1 MVNTPR
7 VEVWIKAATAA
18 QVTMNSALVN
28 AGENPRQ
35 GIVDALDAKM
45 QRMIS
50 ALNYPPWMHENPE
63 EGSAVLDYMKRNE
76 RDISELEKGYRNIN
90 SPSHSPPI
98 AQLETSFEAQQR
110 PQYRPNTELRP
121 ADLKFTMTPE
131 ETEGWEVQFKSY
143 YSTSLMETIPIADQ
157 QTYLR
162 TCLAADVAADVF
174 REASPDTPIFP
185 TTNLVDGTVN
195 NRDSLMGLIHDAF
208 ERRYPLIKRRIDFF
222 AAKPKPNE
230 TSVEYITRL
239 MAESKRANLT
249 QGLNNEELVCL
260 KVANSIKNDRLL
272 EKIISEK
279 INTTKNLFEAAHSV
293 KDKAAVV
300 ASMTPR
306 TGQSV
311 PNQNSSQKTT
321 NTPSKNSSK
330 NKNFRGPNNSNKNSG
345 GSKEAGPPNNQICPI
360 CTGKHAKKQCRFLG
374 KNVECFKCGK
384 VGHLMAA
391 CKSEKSSSA
400 PLSSLTLGSVTT
412 VALPIDDVEIRPH
425 NALDWF
431 AEKMFFDSGAGVN
444 GIRRDVAEK
453 IGLVWDP
460 DVTVET
466 YAANGEVMDCLGAGS
481 VDIKYQESIVPLQF
495 FVYPT
500 NLSFSVILGLPSFKN
515 FDLLSERFPVGRD
528 KAVSTPEPDDPA
540 TDGRGTASS
549 GDATTKPIN
558 PIRPTEAGRTEPSQ
572 LHKFCLE
579 EFRDVFYDDQSPPL
593 KRMEGD
599 PMVIVLKPGSVT
611 PSRCPPSRAVPIHLE
626 SEAEEEINKHLK
638 MGVIEPVTHPTE
650 WTSPAFF
657 TKKPHGGVRLVT
669 DFSKLNQYVLR
680 PEHPFPS
687 PEEIL
692 AWIPGSS
699 RVFARLDCKSGYHQ
713 IPLAEESRDLTTF
726 VTTKGRFRYCR
737 APMGLTSSSDE
748 FCRRTDNALS
758 GLKLKKIVDDILIA
772 ADTYADLEITLKSV
786 LSRCRK
792 HNVTLSADKIEIGP
806 QIRFAGYI
814 VSADGVVPD
823 EEKVKAIRGFPPL
836 KSVRDVRSFL
846 GLANQLG
853 EFTPELAAKSA
864 PLRALLKK
872 GVPFTW
878 EVSEKSSFE
887 ELKSILTNY
896 PTLRLFDVRRDT
908 VLITDASCIF
918 GIGYALCQIGDGGKL
933 HLIRCGSRS
942 LSPAETR
949 YAPIELEA
957 TAIEWAIRRSKLYL
971 LGCSFT
977 VRTDHKPLV
986 GIFRRKDTE
995 NPRLQRIL
1003 AKLDNYHFVVE
1014 YIRGKDN
1021 AIADALSRY
1030 PVDPPEPD
1038 AEVEAAISTFGTD
1051 PLIAELREAAGD
1063 SYREIHQAVKS
1074 GVKAKDLPPHHP
1086 GRQLKDLW
1094 SELAASDDVLMTYR
1108 GRIVV
1113 PVRARARI
1121 LEKLHVSHCGETKTL
1136 RQARSLYHWPGMA
1149 VDVREYIRTCQ
1160 PCQELLPSKPRPKAR
1175 GEYEVDKPMEEISV
1189 DLFEVRNKN
1198 YIAVKDRFTGKVWF
1212 SPLKKTKTRNV
1223 IECLESIFHE
1233 YGYPNVI
1240 RSDGGPQFRSEFE
1253 RYCKRMAI
1261 TKTLSSP
1268 YNPESN
1274 GHAESAVKTAKHI
1287 IIKTKSHEGARK
1299 ALFAWNNVPPARSQ
1313 KAGSPNQLMFGRI
1326 LRSDLPLPSATGP
1339 GNRIPGKEV
1348 QGAFQRGDQV
1358 VIQDP
1363 LSKRWNRFAQLVE
1376 PRSSGSWIFR
1386 DEDDVIGLRSTRFIR
1401 RRYANAPKADVA
1413 NKPEVPIPSGRK
1425 PGRPRGR
1432 QPGPKT
1438 STRAQPP
1445 RAAKAKFGL
1454 P

>member
-1 MVNTPR
+1 
-7 VEVWIKAATAA
+7 
-18 QVTMNSALVN
+18 
-28 AGENPRQ
+28 
-35 GIVDALDAKM
+35 
-45 QRMIS
+45 
-50 ALNYPPWMHENPE
+50 
-63 EGSAVLDYMKRNE
+63 
-76 RDISELEKGYRNIN
+76 
-90 SPSHSPPI
+90 
-98 AQLETSFEAQQR
+98 
-110 PQYRPNTELRP
+110 
-121 ADLKFTMTPE
+121 
-131 ETEGWEVQFKSY
+131 
-143 YSTSLMETIPIADQ
+143 
-157 QTYLR
+157 
-162 TCLAADVAADVF
+162 
-174 REASPDTPIFP
+174 
-185 TTNLVDGTVN
+185 
-195 NRDSLMGLIHDAF
+195 
-208 ERRYPLIKRRIDFF
+208 
-222 AAKPKPNE
+222 
-230 TSVEYITRL
+230 
-239 MAESKRANLT
+239 
-249 QGLNNEELVCL
+249 
-260 KVANSIKNDRLL
+260 
-272 EKIISEK
+272 
-279 INTTKNLFEAAHSV
+279 
-293 KDKAAVV
+293 
-300 ASMTPR
+300 
-306 TGQSV
+306 
-311 PNQNSSQKTT
+311 
-321 NTPSKNSSK
+321 
-330 NKNFRGPNNSNKNSG
+330 
-345 GSKEAGPPNNQICPI
+345 
-360 CTGKHAKKQCRFLG
+360 
-374 KNVECFKCGK
+374 
-384 VGHLMAA
+384 MAA

-412 VALPIDDVEIRPH
+412 VTLPIDDVEIRPH
-425 NALDWF
+425 NALDWY

-540 TDGRGTASS
+540 
-549 GDATTKPIN
+549 
-558 PIRPTEAGRTEPSQ
+558 
-572 LHKFCLE
+572 
-579 EFRDVFYDDQSPPL
+579 
-593 KRMEGD
+593 
-599 PMVIVLKPGSVT
+599 
-611 PSRCPPSRAVPIHLE
+611 
-626 SEAEEEINKHLK
+626 
-638 MGVIEPVTHPTE
+638 
-650 WTSPAFF
+650 FF

-726 VTTKGRFRYCR
+726 VTMKGRFRYCR

-887 ELKSILTNY
+887 ELKNILTNY

-908 VLITDASCIF
+908 VLITDASSLF

-933 HLIRCGSRS
+933 HLIRSCSRS

-949 YAPIELEA
+949 YAPIEIEA

-971 LGCSFT
+971 LGCSYT
-977 VRTDHKPLV
+977 IRTDHKPLV

-1038 AEVEAAISTFGTD
+1038 AEVEAAI
-1051 PLIAELREAAGD
+1051 
-1063 SYREIHQAVKS
+1063 
-1074 GVKAKDLPPHHP
+1074 
-1086 GRQLKDLW
+1086 
-1094 SELAASDDVLMTYR
+1094 
-1108 GRIVV
+1108 
-1113 PVRARARI
+1113 
-1121 LEKLHVSHCGETKTL
+1121 
-1136 RQARSLYHWPGMA
+1136 
-1149 VDVREYIRTCQ
+1149 
-1160 PCQELLPSKPRPKAR
+1160 
-1175 GEYEVDKPMEEISV
+1175 
-1189 DLFEVRNKN
+1189 
-1198 YIAVKDRFTGKVWF
+1198 FT
-1212 SPLKKTKTRNV
+1212 SR
-1223 IECLESIFHE
+1223 
-1233 YGYPNVI
+1233 
-1240 RSDGGPQFRSEFE
+1240 
-1253 RYCKRMAI
+1253 
-1261 TKTLSSP
+1261 
-1268 YNPESN
+1268 
-1274 GHAESAVKTAKHI
+1274 
-1287 IIKTKSHEGARK
+1287 
-1299 ALFAWNNVPPARSQ
+1299 
-1313 KAGSPNQLMFGRI
+1313 
-1326 LRSDLPLPSATGP
+1326 
-1339 GNRIPGKEV
+1339 
-1348 QGAFQRGDQV
+1348 
-1358 VIQDP
+1358 
-1363 LSKRWNRFAQLVE
+1363 
-1376 PRSSGSWIFR
+1376 
-1386 DEDDVIGLRSTRFIR
+1386 
-1401 RRYANAPKADVA
+1401 
-1413 NKPEVPIPSGRK
+1413 
-1425 PGRPRGR
+1425 
-1432 QPGPKT
+1432 
-1438 STRAQPP
+1438 
-1445 RAAKAKFGL
+1445 
-1454 P
+1454 